1 MNEIIEQL
9 REDPEY
15 ARALLVSDFKLFIK
29 VFHWHLWREKFIFYP
44 FHLLL
49 IKKLEDIVFGRNEKQ
64 NLAISISPRTGKS
77 AIVKY
82 FLAWSFAVNRNCQ
95 NIYTSYSDKLIQKF
109 SGEIRDLIN
118 SDLYRTIFGI
128 RLKRD
133 TQSKSLWNIENG
145 GGLIAS
151 PMGGTITGFGA
162 GCMSDDYGGALVID
176 DPLKADD
183 YKSETERQNCVDF
196 YVNTLK
202 SRRENL
208 DKTPIIIIMQRLH
221 KEDLIGYLMEHE
233 PDDWDFVKLPALQ
246 EDGTSIFPEKI
257 SVEYLNKIK
266 NDSPYLFNAQYQQE
280 PIILGGGVFKHTW
293 WQYYADTNIPFRRLY
308 ITADTAM
315 KTNEWNDYTAIGVW
329 GVTNENKLYLLDLV
343 HGRFEA
349 PELESAFL
357 ALWSKW
363 QNGLG
368 NRRVSAVYIE
378 DKASGTGLI
387 QSLKRKG
394 GLPIVAIMPEKDK
407 LSRAMDCV
415 GYIAA
420 GNVYL
425 PQSESHAISKEVLAE
440 TDAFSAD
447 LSHSHDDICDMI
459 CYGVQQAYNQRGLF

>member
-1 MNEIIEQL
+1 MNETIERL
-9 REDPEY
+9 LEDPEY
-15 ARALLVSDFKLFIK
+15 ARAALVSDFGSFIK
-29 VFHWHLWREKFIFYP
+29 VFHWYLRRERFIFYP

-49 IKKLEDIVFGRNEKQ
+49 IKKLEDIVFGNNTKQ

-77 AIVKY
+77 LIVKY
-82 FLAWSFAVNRNCQ
+82 FIAWSFAVNKNCQ

-118 SDLYRTIFGI
+118 SELYRTIFGI
-128 RLKRD
+128 RLKQD
-133 TQSKSLWNIENG
+133 TQSKSLWNIDGG

-162 GCMSDDYGGALVID
+162 GGMGDEYAGALVID
-176 DPLKADD
+176 DPLKADN

-196 YVNTLK
+196 YIDTLK

-221 KEDLIGYLMEHE
+221 KEDLIGYIMEHE
-233 PDDWDFVKLPALQ
+233 PDDWDFIKLPALQ

-266 NDSPYLFNAQYQQE
+266 LESPYLFNAQYQQE
-280 PIILGGGVFKHTW
+280 PIILGGGVFRHEW
-293 WQYYADTNIPFRRLY
+293 WQYYHDTNVAFRRIF

-329 GVTNENKLYLLDLV
+329 GLTMENKLYLLDMI
-343 HGRFEA
+343 HGKFEA
-349 PELESAFL
+349 PELESTFL
-357 ALWSKW
+357 ALWAKW
-363 QNGLG
+363 QRGLG

-387 QSLKRKG
+387 QSLRRKG
-394 GLPIVAIMPEKDK
+394 GMPIVAITPEKDK

-415 GYIAA
+415 GYIAS

-425 PQSESHAISKEVLAE
+425 PESDTHPISKELLAE

-447 LSHSHDDICDMI
+447 FSHSHDDICDMI
-459 CYGVQQAYNQRGLF
+459 CYGVSQAFEKRGLF